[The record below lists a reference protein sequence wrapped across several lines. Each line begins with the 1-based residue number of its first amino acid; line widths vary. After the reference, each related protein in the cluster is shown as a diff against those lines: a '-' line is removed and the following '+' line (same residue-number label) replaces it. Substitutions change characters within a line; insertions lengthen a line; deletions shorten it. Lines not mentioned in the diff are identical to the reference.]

1 MKKFL
6 TCPSCQGKISVYAN
20 PLPTADILIHEPGR
34 GVVIIARK
42 NPPLGFALP
51 GGFVDEGEWFEHAA
65 LREAKE
71 ETSLDV
77 VLTGLLGVYSRPDR
91 DPRSHTVTA
100 VFTARALDPAAL
112 QASDDALSAI
122 WADPELP
129 PVPMCFDHGRML
141 LDYVEVL
148 QGRRPLGALSA
159 EWLQTEEGQRNQQLM
174 AAVCR
179 GQQ

>member
-71 ETSLDV
+71 ETGDN
-77 VLTGLLGVYSRPDR
+77 VLKEFTKDLTEAA
-91 DPRSHTVTA
+91 RSGKLV
-100 VFTARALDPAAL
+100 TARALDPAAL